1 MPDKR
6 MDNAETLL
14 TNQTCR
20 TYTVAKSVEKFAF
33 TRCDKLNGIFLHKDL
48 RKAVRSKRS
57 FN

>member
-1 MPDKR
+1 MPEKR

-33 TRCDKLNGIFLHKDL
+33 TRCDKLNGIFLHKE
-48 RKAVRSKRS
+48 
-57 FN
+57 